1 MLTASASFL
10 LCSVERG
17 SVADT
22 CGLKVG
28 DQILEVNGHDF
39 HSILHAE
46 AASILKAYPTLMITV
61 KVCDVTM
68 VTTLV
73 LCICTVHLLCL
84 FIHTVD
90 LGQSFHAGLYQQC
103 LALGWAFGLQ
113 RSLAFSGFKGHHIF
127 NVNIYI
133 EHCALSIFPL
143 LCVAYSTAGTRKAAQ
158 VAK

>member
-90 LGQSFHAGLYQQC
+90 LGQAAVLVC
-103 LALGWAFGLQ
+103 INNALLWVGRLVYREVWHSAASRGTTYLM
-113 RSLAFSGFKGHHIF
+113 SIF
-127 NVNIYI
+127 T
-133 EHCALSIFPL
+133 LSIVL
-143 LCVAYSTAGTRKAAQ
+143 
-158 VAK
+158 

>member
-68 VTTLV
+68 VTTLTMY
-73 LCICTVHLLCL
+73 LHCTFAV
-84 FIHTVD
+84 FIYTHCG
-90 LGQSFHAGLYQQC
+90 LGPELPCWSVSTMPC
-103 LALGWAFGLQ
+103 FGLGVWSTEKFGIQ
-113 RSLAFSGFKGHHIF
+113 QLQGAPHI
-127 NVNIYI
+127 
-133 EHCALSIFPL
+133 
-143 LCVAYSTAGTRKAAQ
+143 
-158 VAK
+158 